1 MVENYYFD
9 TCIWRD
15 FYESRFGL
23 GGRNLGSS
31 AAKLFMHIIKN
42 KKSLNYSEFII
53 RELKRDYDL
62 KEINLMLNFLFV
74 SKILVKVKVTK
85 ENYSKSKKIAE
96 ELNVPPGDVLHALI
110 AKKSNSI
117 LVSQDNHMQ
126 KLKHIVEVKK
136 PEEII

>member
-15 FYESRFGL
+15 FYESRFGT
-23 GGRNLGSS
+23 GGRNLGSA
-31 AAKLFMHIIKN
+31 AAKLFMYVIKN
-42 KKSLNYSEFII
+42 KITLSYSEFII
-53 RELKRDYDL
+53 RELKRDYSSD
-62 KEINLMLNFLFV
+62 EIQLMLNFLFI
-74 SKILVKVKVTK
+74 SKILVNVEVTK
-85 ENYSKSKKIAE
+85 KDYFESKKISD
-96 ELNVPPGDVLHALI
+96 ELDIPPGDALHALI

-126 KLKHIVEVKK
+126 KLKHLVEVKK